1 MMSSIMERWCTRT
14 YDAVR
19 AEVWDEAWDNAVSL
33 LLDPDEAGGVITVA
47 LGFGKQSLEHFF

>member
-1 MMSSIMERWCTRT
+1 MSSIMERWCTRT